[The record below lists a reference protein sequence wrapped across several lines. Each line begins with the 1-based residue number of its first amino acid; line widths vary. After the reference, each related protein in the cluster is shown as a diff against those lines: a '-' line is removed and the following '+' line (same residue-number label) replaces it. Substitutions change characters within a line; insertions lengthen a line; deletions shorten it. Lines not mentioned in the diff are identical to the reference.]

1 MKESKGMSMNQKEEL
16 RTQNMIRFIEAA
28 RELIDQEGLESLSIR
43 KIAEKA
49 GFHNSTIYLYFRD
62 MDHLVMLATMK
73 QFDQYSQALAR
84 LSTQDLSS
92 SETFFA
98 VWSFFGHT
106 VFRKPHIFYNF
117 FFGKY
122 SEDLTEIMEEYYQ
135 LFPAEKAEYSSEI
148 TEMYYG
154 TNIRERCLYLL
165 KPLARQTGAIPEKS
179 VELANDIIVSCL
191 RTLLEEKCQDPSLDP
206 GDMTTRLLSM
216 IRYVVRI

>member
-1 MKESKGMSMNQKEEL
+1 
-16 RTQNMIRFIEAA
+16 
-28 RELIDQEGLESLSIR
+28 
-43 KIAEKA
+43 
-49 GFHNSTIYLYFRD
+49 
-62 MDHLVMLATMK
+62 
-73 QFDQYSQALAR
+73 
-84 LSTQDLSS
+84 
-92 SETFFA
+92 
-98 VWSFFGHT
+98 
-106 VFRKPHIFYNF
+106 
-117 FFGKY
+117 
-122 SEDLTEIMEEYYQ
+122 MEEYYQ

-216 IRYVVRI
+216 LHYVVNL